1 MGRLF
6 GRVKKYLEK
15 IMGKK
20 KEGCIFE
27 DRRKNGGL
35 YGFAEQ
41 QLIDQLQKAHTDKTN
56 PLYWVIDAFENNNHN
71 EASRLLCTAFENA
84 MTDENSPLRIPAFVL
99 GKLPAMGIALKEEME
114 KIRSGNETINSIR
127 DLAFMQIQRE
137 ADEQQWLVAK
147 QQNQKKAEQGKRSI
161 TEKRH
166 AVIIKTIQNVVSSA
180 QTPIN
185 GDSDL
190 ARRVRLRLCDLREK
204 DIRSKDLFKKIPSLR
219 NLRRIISENPI
230 K

>member
-6 GRVKKYLEK
+6 RRIKKHLETVMK
-15 IMGKK
+15 KK

-27 DRRKNGGL
+27 ERRKHGGL

-41 QLIDQLQKAHTDKTN
+41 QLIDELLKAQTDKTN
-56 PLYWVIDAFENNNHN
+56 PLFGVIEAFENNNHN
-71 EASRLLCTAFENA
+71 EASRLLCTALENA
-84 MTDENSPLRIPAFVL
+84 MTEENSPLRIPAFVL
-99 GKLPAMGIALKEEME
+99 GKLPAMDLALKEEME

-137 ADEQQWLVAK
+137 ADEQQWLVPK
-147 QQNQKKAEQGKRSI
+147 QQSQKKAEQGKQNI
-161 TEKRH
+161 TEERH
-166 AVIIKTIQNVVSSA
+166 AVIIKTIQDVISLA
-180 QTPIN
+180 QTPIK

-204 DIRSKDLFKKIPSLR
+204 DLYIKDLFKKIPSPR
-219 NLRRIISENPI
+219 NLRRIISENSL